1 MKVQLSWL
9 QDHIQEELPDP
20 KELARTLSL
29 RAFEIEGIEGEGGQ
43 AVIDVDVLPNRNH
56 DCLSHR
62 GVARETA
69 AIYGLTLKES
79 SITGV
84 KTEDI
89 DIKVDIKEKDLCH
102 RYIAVPVLNIKIESS
117 PNWLKDRLE
126 ALGERSINNIVDI
139 TNFVMFDTG
148 QPLHAFDRDKLD
160 GETITVRKAKPGE
173 LFITLDGNE
182 MELKGT
188 ELVIADE
195 VSVIALAGVK
205 GGKKAEVDDGTR
217 NIVLESASFDPVSVR
232 KTSRNLDLLT
242 ESSKRFENNAS
253 RELSLE
259 SAKEA
264 MLMIKQIAGLKDV
277 SVGQPVDVY
286 PNPIHPWS
294 VSVPLS
300 EIVSILGIEI
310 SEERAKSILEGLKCK
325 VLLKDGALEVEP
337 PVDRIDLTIPEDIIE
352 EVGRIYGYEHL
363 DPAPL
368 KSFSESVPIN
378 KHFYYKAK
386 ISSFLQSNG
395 FSEIFTYSIRD
406 KGKVELAN
414 PLTYDRKFLRD
425 EIASDMGKALDLNE
439 RNIELIGDDR
449 VKIFEIANVF
459 TQEVEKTHLA
469 LGVRNVKKKQKPK
482 QDEFIKETLKEL
494 SLELEKDIEEYGSF
508 ASDGVWECD
517 LDDMIEPLPQPQS
530 WDVHVDETESLY
542 KPISPYPFVLRDIA
556 VFVPSD
562 VGSADVLKVIEENA
576 GELLENKR
584 LFDVYEK
591 TDEKGNSWIS
601 YAFRLVFLSQEKT
614 LSDNEVNEVMD
625 VITDT
630 IHSNKDWQVR

>member
-9 QDHIQEELPDP
+9 QDHIEEKLPDP
-20 KELARTLSL
+20 KELSRTLSL
-29 RAFEIEGIEGEGGQ
+29 RAFEIEGVKGEGDE

-62 GVARETA
+62 GVAREIA
-69 AIYGLTLKES
+69 AIYGFTFKEGEKS
-79 SITGV
+79 EI
-84 KTEDI
+84 KKEDI
-89 DIKVDIKEKDLCH
+89 DVKVDIKEKELCR
-102 RYIAVPVLNIKIESS
+102 RYVAVPVLNIKVEPS
-117 PNWLKDRLE
+117 PKWLKDRLE

-139 TNFVMFDTG
+139 TNFIMFDTG
-148 QPLHAFDRDKLD
+148 QPLHAFDKDKLD
-160 GETITVRKAKPGE
+160 GEKIIVRKAKPGE
-173 LFITLDGNE
+173 AFITLDGSE
-182 MELKGT
+182 MELNGT

-205 GGKKAEVDDGTR
+205 GGKKAEVDDSTR

-232 KTSRNLDLLT
+232 RTSRSLDLIT

-259 SAKEA
+259 SAERA
-264 MLMIKQIAGLKDV
+264 LSMIKEIAGLKDT

-286 PNPIHPWS
+286 PKPIHPWS

-300 EIVSILGIEI
+300 EIKSILGIEI
-310 SEERAKSILEGLKCK
+310 SKERAKGILEGLKCK
-325 VLLKDGALEVEP
+325 VSLKDKVLEVEP
-337 PVDRIDLTIPEDIIE
+337 PIDRIDLTIPEEIVE
-352 EVGRIYGYEHL
+352 EVGRIYGYEYL
-363 DPAPL
+363 DSALLEPL
-368 KSFSESVPIN
+368 SENVPIN

-386 ISSFLQSNG
+386 ISSFLQSYG
-395 FSEIFTYSIRD
+395 FSEMFTYTIRD

-425 EIASDMGKALDLNE
+425 EIGSDMKKALDLNE

-459 TQEVEKTHLA
+459 NPEAEKTHLS

-482 QDEFIKETLKEL
+482 QDEFIKEVLKGLSSEL
-494 SLELEKDIEEYGSF
+494 GKEMEEQGSF
-508 ASDGVWECD
+508 VSDGVWECT
-517 LDDMIEPLPQPQS
+517 LDDLIESLPQPRS
-530 WDVHVDETESLY
+530 WDIRIEKTETCY

-562 VGSADVLKVIEENA
+562 VGSTDVLKVIEDNA
-576 GELLENKR
+576 GELLVNHR

-591 TDEKGNSWIS
+591 TDEKGNSRIS
-601 YAFRLVFLSQEKT
+601 YAFRLVFLSQDKT
-614 LSDNEVNEVMD
+614 LSDNEVNKVMD
-625 VITDT
+625 IITDALN
-630 IHSNKDWQVR
+630 SKKGWQVR